1 MTTLDTLMK
10 VEFPSSDELIQ
21 LGVQMIL
28 ENAYG
33 DITLVMKNDRVFTY
47 IDNAGSYAIEVA
59 NRHSHV
65 AYKHYAINKEE
76 LDT

>member
-10 VEFPSSDELIQ
+10 IEFPSSDELIQ

-47 IDNAGSYAIEVA
+47 IDNAGSYVIEIA
-59 NRHSHV
+59 NGHSHAV
-65 AYKHYAINKEE
+65 YKHYAINKEE